1 MLTRKKMEERIERQ
15 ANLIQQLR
23 EEKRELKEIALTSN
37 RTIKKLE
44 QDIEGYKSIIQA
56 QREIALGKEGIKND
70 KQKKKYMD

>member
-44 QDIEGYKSIIQA
+44 QDIEGYKSVIQA
-56 QREIALGKEGIKND
+56 QREIALEKEG
-70 KQKKKYMD
+70 KQDGK

>member
-37 RTIKKLE
+37 KTIKKLE
-44 QDIEGYKSIIQA
+44 QDIEGYKSVIQA
-56 QREIALGKEGIKND
+56 QREIALNY
-70 KQKKKYMD
+70 KKKEE